1 MYCTYI
7 NEENNEALGMIQD
20 GVFVSCGVTLPSVGP
35 TNELIYAG
43 TDIELFIF
51 NYEGGVYAF
60 DAESNS
66 MENRILGSE
75 LPVKGENVE
84 GCGFLGDG
92 RLCLLGEGENSKIF
106 YYLPVGR
113 ERYNVFLIHGR

>member
-1 MYCTYI
+1 
-7 NEENNEALGMIQD
+7 MIQD

-84 GCGFLGDG
+84 GCGFPGDG